1 MVRGAWCVVH
11 GAWCVVRGA
20 WCVVLNLQSRV
31 ELEEEK
37 LPRLLEEEVLDGAR
51 VGVVDHQRE
60 ARLRYARQSTVSRT
74 APLCTMRCS
83 ALCCRTIQVR

>member
-1 MVRGAWCVVH
+1 M
-11 GAWCVVRGA
+11 
-20 WCVVLNLQSRV
+20 VLNLQPRV

-60 ARLRYARQSTVSRT
+60 ARLRYAWRCTVSRT
-74 APLCTMRCS
+74 APLCTTRCS
-83 ALCCRTIQVR
+83 ALCYCTIQVR